1 MRRDKDKINMRDN
14 MDCFVKIYKENYYF
28 MYHVAYSI
36 LQHQE
41 DAENAVQDAFVTL
54 AETKEKYLRSDNKNI
69 KGLCIIIAKNK
80 ALDIL
85 RKRKVMS
92 EESLENLV
100 ICDTIPQNQPEEA
113 YLIEEEKDWLM
124 KVIAKTPEM
133 SRIVLELRYVYEYN
147 IHEIARILGISRKT
161 AETRL
166 YRAKIKMREIIENEK
181 R

>member
-1 MRRDKDKINMRDN
+1 MHRDKDKADMRDN
-14 MDCFVKIYKENYYF
+14 RDCFVEIYKENYHF
-28 MYHVAYSI
+28 MYHVAYGI

-100 ICDTIPQNQPEEA
+100 IYDTVPQNQPEEA
-113 YLIEEEKDWLM
+113 YLIEEGKEWLTR
-124 KVIAKTPEM
+124 VIAKTPEM
-133 SRIVLELRYVYEYN
+133 SRIVLELKYVYEYN
-147 IHEIARILGISRKT
+147 IYEIAQILGISKKT
-161 AETRL
+161 AEIRL
-166 YRAKIKMREIIENEK
+166 YRAKLKMREIIENE
-181 R
+181 RR